1 MATYPGLPQLAGQ
14 QLSGINWLQDQA
26 APLTDVDFDAAAANV
41 GMPGSQF
48 GENQRLV
55 LRDAERRDRLDQ
67 AGQLLDPFLNR
78 ENQQQMQRT
87 QLEAE
92 AARQLISE
100 AGLDRRLSA
109 ENAARLE
116 LALLNGN
123 QEAARQLVSE
133 AGLNSRQAAL
143 LQSEMDRAR
152 MSTSASLIQTLLQ
165 TATRPASGGSAGG
178 PGTGGPSYRWQT
190 DTYGNVTGG
199 QPPPASYYN
208 NTGGNSNVR
217 RVTADVDRI
226 LSQYGLAGGAGSL
239 ASYLQ

>member
-1 MATYPGLPQLAGQ
+1 MASYPGLPQLAGQ
-14 QLSGINWLQDQA
+14 QQNIINWLQDPNQGMNDVGWEA
-26 APLTDVDFDAAAANV
+26 ASANV
-41 GMPGSQF
+41 GMVGSQF
-48 GENQRLV
+48 GENRALV
-55 LRDAERRDRLDQ
+55 LRDRERRERAQEANDMLQ
-67 AGQLLDPFLNR
+67 PFLER
-78 ENQQQMQRT
+78 ENQANMQRA

-92 AARQLISE
+92 AARQLVSE

-143 LQSEMDRAR
+143 LQAEMDRAR
-152 MSTSASLIQTLLQ
+152 MSTSAQLIQTLLQ
-165 TATRPASGGSAGG
+165 TATRTNTGSSGTG